1 MKRQLYRDWYSIVV
15 YPHSEAINDVK
26 ALKDTLWSKIGWYAS
41 RNSEAHITVIEFSAD
56 QYELDFYIRQLEK
69 FCYSQKQQEVI
80 FDQLSLSKFS
90 NAIVL
95 LPNNSSKPY
104 LNDLLVRL
112 RKRLKTSDTI
122 NGSGAHISIGRK
134 LSPDQIDRAESLYD
148 YVNLRFNCDTI
159 AIRKFNK
166 NRGQFEV
173 INKFKFLQNPLVNSQ
188 CSLFS

>member
-1 MKRQLYRDWYSIVV
+1 MQPQLYRDWYSIVV

-26 ALKDTLWSKIGWYAS
+26 VLKDTLWSKIGWYAS

-56 QYELDFYIRQLEK
+56 QYELDFYVRHLEK

-90 NAIVL
+90 HAIVL

-112 RKRLKTSDTI
+112 RKQLKTSDTI

-134 LSPDQIDRAESLYD
+134 LTSDQIDRAENLYD
-148 YVNLRFNCDTI
+148 YVNVKFTCDTI
-159 AIRKFNK
+159 AIRRFCEI
-166 NRGQFEV
+166 NRQFE
-173 INKFKFLQNPLVNSQ
+173 IIKTFKFPENPCDNTQYL
-188 CSLFS
+188 LF